1 MNYSKNFGNSTHSR
15 LSLSNSNSNDLLSQT
30 FRRNI
35 QNGLR
40 IYSIEE
46 KSNGTLFGNGPRR
59 FIHFRLAHTTLVE
72 FHESKLPT
80 AFGRRYP
87 PPHTTDTISP
97 SSRKPS
103 AIPTPSILPQPAV
116 SPLLFSPY
124 LFPSLM
130 RPASA

>member
-1 MNYSKNFGNSTHSR
+1 MNYSENFVNPTYNRS
-15 LSLSNSNSNDLLSQT
+15 SLSNSNSNDLLSKT
-30 FRRNI
+30 FHRNI

-87 PPHTTDTISP
+87 PPHTTSP
-97 SSRKPS
+97 SSLEPS
-103 AIPTPSILPQPAV
+103 AIPTPSVLPQPAV